1 MRGQA
6 LMQLGQLD
14 GALEALTTAARFSNY
29 NSKTMSFRG
38 HVLASAGR
46 AAEAREVLQ
55 TLEAVSRERYVPKYA
70 MAFITLGLGDKDAT
84 FEWLERALAE
94 HDVHL
99 MFLTVD
105 PKWDPLREDPRFK
118 SILKRCDFMRTAG
131 LERTSSRQ

>member
-1 MRGQA
+1 
-6 LMQLGQLD
+6 
-14 GALEALTTAARFSNY
+14 
-29 NSKTMSFRG
+29 MSFRG

-46 AAEAREVLQ
+46 EAEAREVLK
-55 TLEAVSRERYVPKYA
+55 TLEAASRERYVPKYA

-131 LERTSSRQ
+131 LERTSSGR

>member
-1 MRGQA
+1 M
-6 LMQLGQLD
+6 L
-14 GALEALTTAARFSNY
+14 
-29 NSKTMSFRG
+29 K
-38 HVLASAGR
+38 
-46 AAEAREVLQ
+46 
-55 TLEAVSRERYVPKYA
+55 TLETVSGEKYVPKYA

-131 LERTSSRQ
+131 LERTSSGR